1 MYHLCRMSE
10 GKQLSSNSIK
20 SILKPIW
27 LRKKDIRPQDVHY
40 TRKKVINL
48 LPLLRLNLSYENFK
62 DASNDDSG
70 FLGGIED
77 EIEIDNETANE
88 IARELWLDILTDSNS
103 DSSWIV
109 TFSQYMI
116 LLQSQ
121 TTGSYMNLQQM
132 AMGK

>member
-1 MYHLCRMSE
+1 MCITY
-10 GKQLSSNSIK
+10 GKN
-20 SILKPIW
+20 
-27 LRKKDIRPQDVHY
+27 
-40 TRKKVINL
+40 VINL
-48 LPLLRLNLSYENFK
+48 LPVLRLNPSNENFK

-77 EIEIDNETANE
+77 EIEIDNDTANE
-88 IARELWLDILTDSNS
+88 IARELWLDILTDSKG

>member
-1 MYHLCRMSE
+1 MHVLHLDPSY
-10 GKQLSSNSIK
+10 
-20 SILKPIW
+20 
-27 LRKKDIRPQDVHY
+27 D
-40 TRKKVINL
+40 NL
-48 LPLLRLNLSYENFK
+48 K
-62 DASNDDSG
+62 DASNNSD
-70 FLGGIED
+70 FLGGIDD
-77 EIEIDNETANE
+77 EIDIDDDTGNE
-88 IARELWLDILTDSNS
+88 IARELWLDILTDSKG